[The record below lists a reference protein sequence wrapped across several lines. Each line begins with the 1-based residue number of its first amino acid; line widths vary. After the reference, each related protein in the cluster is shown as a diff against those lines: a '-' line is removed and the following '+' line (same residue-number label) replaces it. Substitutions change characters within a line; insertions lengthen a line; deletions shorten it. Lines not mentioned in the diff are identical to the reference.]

1 MVKPETGKKPVKTGE
16 NGSDPKP
23 LYRQT
28 GKTRFSSLP
37 MKFTIIK
44 KKYLF
49 DSELANVI
57 SSPFG

>member
-1 MVKPETGKKPVKTGE
+1 MVKPETGKKPVQTGE
-16 NGSDPKP
+16 NGSKPKP

-44 KKYLF
+44 KKVSFRL
-49 DSELANVI
+49 
-57 SSPFG
+57 